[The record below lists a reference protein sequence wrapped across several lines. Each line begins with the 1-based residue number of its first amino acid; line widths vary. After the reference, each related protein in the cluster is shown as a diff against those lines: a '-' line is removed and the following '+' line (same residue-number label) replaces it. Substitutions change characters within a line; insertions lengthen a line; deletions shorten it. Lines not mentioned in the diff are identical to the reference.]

1 MTLLD
6 EKIAALFRKSS
17 PISASA
23 EPTTPV
29 DRPIVEKA
37 AFEAV
42 VSESAVEE
50 ANATRVDDQP
60 TSASQGTMAEQT
72 SSLWAGL
79 DLDTAIRL
87 RWALRDIKAKRTK
100 LMPVNP
106 GDLETLIEMGLVE
119 MRNDAPLL
127 TNAAH
132 QALDQ

>member
-17 PISASA
+17 PISAGA
-23 EPTTPV
+23 EPTPPV
-29 DRPIVEKA
+29 DRPIAEKA

-72 SSLWAGL
+72 SSPWAGL

-87 RWALRDIKAKRTK
+87 RWTLRDIKGK
-100 LMPVNP
+100 
-106 GDLETLIEMGLVE
+106 
-119 MRNDAPLL
+119 
-127 TNAAH
+127 
-132 QALDQ
+132 